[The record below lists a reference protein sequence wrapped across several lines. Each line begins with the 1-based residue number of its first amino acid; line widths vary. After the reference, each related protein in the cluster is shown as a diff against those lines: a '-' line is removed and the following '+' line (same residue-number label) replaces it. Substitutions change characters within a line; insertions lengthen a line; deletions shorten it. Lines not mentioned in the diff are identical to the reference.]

1 MTMLPRTGFLSNASP
16 SLTDMLHSLARE
28 RRLAK
33 GEVLFEQG
41 DTGESLF
48 AVIEGALEVSVLSE
62 DGRKLALDM
71 LTAGALFGEIALFDP
86 GPRTATVTA
95 LRPTT
100 VLGIRNRDVV
110 AALRTHPDLAA
121 DLMQLAGQRM
131 RWMDTQISEQAF
143 LPLPVRL
150 ARKVLHLLGP
160 GSADLPMSQANLAD
174 FLGVSR
180 EAVSKTLAEWKR
192 EDIVEVSRGGIHIA
206 DRAALEDLAHLE
218 AI

>member
-1 MTMLPRTGFLSNASP
+1 MLPRNGFLSNASP
-16 SLTDMLHSLARE
+16 SLTDMLTSVATE
-28 RRLAK
+28 RRLDK
-33 GEVLFEQG
+33 GSVLFEQG
-41 DTGESLF
+41 DTGDSLF
-48 AVIEGALEVSVLSE
+48 AVLEGALEVSVLSE

-71 LTAGALFGEIALFDP
+71 LTEGALFGEIALFDP

-95 LRPTT
+95 LRPTK
-100 VLGIRNRDVV
+100 VLGVRNRDVLD
-110 AALRTHPDLAA
+110 ALRKHPDLAA

-150 ARKVLHLLGP
+150 ARKVLHLLG
-160 GSADLPMSQANLAD
+160 GTAASLPMSQASLAD
-174 FLGVSR
+174 FVGVSR

-192 EDIVEVSRGGIHIA
+192 EGFIEVSRGGIRVT
-206 DRAALEDLAHLE
+206 DRDALEDLAHLE